1 MKKNQK
7 GDHERDKTTNKTS
20 PQDQYK
26 LFMLNKVCKDQSDLT
41 CMDYMSSL

>member
-7 GDHERDKTTNKTS
+7 GQGEKDKAGKTS

-26 LFMLNKVCKDQSDLT
+26 LFMMNKICKDQSDLT
-41 CMDYMSSL
+41 CMDYMNSL